1 MIIYDLYIYIYRI
14 IYIHIHIKVNYAS
27 NRIYEKTF
35 RSDLSAQ
42 KNLSFGELLTTI

>member
-1 MIIYDLYIYIYRI
+1 M
-14 IYIHIHIKVNYAS
+14 

-42 KNLSFGELLTTI
+42 KTLSFDELRTTSQLLFAVKLCLESRRIFAESNNVK